1 MRSSTVRWNAF
12 DCRRHAYDSDTA
24 RYQVSRDALIVS
36 GVLSWTGELD
46 GLIIPA
52 QPIVNNRPFLSAP
65 ISDEQIVRIER
76 KRAGGQ
82 VMLDLRLNGIGTVSN
97 STWVLSSNFA
107 PTVVVP
113 RDKWLEV
120 LVALGAGTRRIV
132 ELPPPPEARG
142 PKWDEAARRIEA
154 ASWRLSSGDAGAA
167 LSESRTA
174 YERTLEALGDE
185 LGRPRKEKEALKNF
199 ADVVA
204 TRIDGSH
211 LDRSDDAYVVL
222 AATVRLAAITFGFAS
237 HPVHRGLDTTERI
250 NAELALQ
257 LISTLYTYFARVT
270 VGGLNLVIKD
280 KSLG

>member
-1 MRSSTVRWNAF
+1 MIPIQR
-12 DCRRHAYDSDTA
+12 DT
-24 RYQVSRDALIVS
+24 RFQGTPLIVS

-142 PKWDEAARRIEA
+142 P
-154 ASWRLSSGDAGAA
+154 SGTRL
-167 LSESRTA
+167 
-174 YERTLEALGDE
+174 
-185 LGRPRKEKEALKNF
+185 
-199 ADVVA
+199 
-204 TRIDGSH
+204 
-211 LDRSDDAYVVL
+211 
-222 AATVRLAAITFGFAS
+222 
-237 HPVHRGLDTTERI
+237 RGVSKL
-250 NAELALQ
+250 LH
-257 LISTLYTYFARVT
+257 
-270 VGGLNLVIKD
+270 GGCPQEMPEPL
-280 KSLG
+280 